1 MNTWEFLYLV
11 GMGVAFLTAMSI
23 SIQICKERERDL
35 DKWFLSITIASLI
48 VSFLSWA
55 VPIVCLYGKIH
66 DFTTRQKKPDNC
78 SEKTESSIYAQEI
91 EDMKSK
97 IKQYEELN
105 ASILETDRAL
115 VKRAMKI
122 KELFILLD
130 NEKEVL
136 FSSKFSKEKYQKL
149 KDDILNG
156 EK

>member
-1 MNTWEFLYLV
+1 MNVWEFLYLV
-11 GMGVAFLTAMSI
+11 GMGVAFLTAVSV
-23 SIQICKERERDL
+23 SIQICKEEERDL

-55 VPIVCLYGKIH
+55 VPIVCLYGKMR
-66 DFTTRQKKPDNC
+66 DFTIGQKKPDNC
-78 SEKTESSIYAQEI
+78 SEKTESSLYAQEI

-130 NEKEVL
+130 DEKGVL
-136 FSSKFSKEKYQKL
+136 FSNKSSKEKYQKL
-149 KDDILNG
+149 RDDILNG

>member
-1 MNTWEFLYLV
+1 MNVWEFLYLV
-11 GMGVAFLTAMSI
+11 GMGVAFLTAMSV
-23 SIQICKERERDL
+23 SIQICKEEKRDL
-35 DKWFLSITIASLI
+35 DKWFLSMTIASLI
-48 VSFLSWA
+48 ASFLSWA
-55 VPIVCLYGKIH
+55 VPIVCLYGKIQ
-66 DFTTRQKKPDNC
+66 DFTIGQKKPDNC
-78 SEKTESSIYAQEI
+78 PEKTESSLYAQEI

-130 NEKEVL
+130 NETEVL
-136 FSSKFSKEKYQKL
+136 FSSKSSKEKYQKL
-149 KDDILNG
+149 RDDILNG

>member
-1 MNTWEFLYLV
+1 
-11 GMGVAFLTAMSI
+11 
-23 SIQICKERERDL
+23 
-35 DKWFLSITIASLI
+35 
-48 VSFLSWA
+48 
-55 VPIVCLYGKIH
+55 
-66 DFTTRQKKPDNC
+66 
-78 SEKTESSIYAQEI
+78 
-91 EDMKSK
+91 MKSK

-130 NEKEVL
+130 NEKEFL

>member
-1 MNTWEFLYLV
+1 MDVWEFLYLV
-11 GMGVAFLTAMSI
+11 GMGVAFLTAISV
-23 SIQICKERERDL
+23 SIQICKEEERDL
-35 DKWFLSITIASLI
+35 DKWFLSIIIASMI

-55 VPIVCLYGKIH
+55 VPIVCLYGKMW
-66 DFTTRQKKPDNC
+66 DFTIGQKKPDNC
-78 SEKTESSIYAQEI
+78 SEKTESSLYAQEI

-130 NEKEVL
+130 DEKGVL
-136 FSSKFSKEKYQKL
+136 FSNKSSKEKYQKL
-149 KDDILNG
+149 RDDILNG